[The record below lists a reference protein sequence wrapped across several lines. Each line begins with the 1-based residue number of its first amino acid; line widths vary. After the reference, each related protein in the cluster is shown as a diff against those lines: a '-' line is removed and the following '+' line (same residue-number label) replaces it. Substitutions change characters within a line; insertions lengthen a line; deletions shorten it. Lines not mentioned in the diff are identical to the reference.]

1 MEGSELGSSRAPT
14 SWYYGG
20 ERAGPQQ
27 SHHELVLWSE
37 PGSPRLSHLCRLL
50 LPTSSTPTS
59 PAVAG
64 PASLAILVYAVVN
77 SRIDYCNTVLVRA
90 PRTVTDKLQ
99 RVLNAAARV
108 ITGSRKF
115 DRGLGRILHDE
126 LHWLDVPDRV
136 FFKLAV
142 TVHRCLNGRAPPY
155 LSDYCVP
162 AAGVDTRQHTN
173 RQLLAVPRYRLNT
186 NGCRAFSVAGPTVW
200 NSLPDFIQ
208 DPTISADCFR
218 RLLQTYLFAQY

>member
-1 MEGSELGSSRAPT
+1 MYHA
-14 SWYYGG
+14 
-20 ERAGPQQ
+20 A
-27 SHHELVLWSE
+27 
-37 PGSPRLSHLCRLL
+37 
-50 LPTSSTPTS
+50 
-59 PAVAG
+59 
-64 PASLAILVYAVVN
+64 
-77 SRIDYCNTVLVRA
+77 A

-108 ITGSRKF
+108 VTSSWEF
-115 DRGLGRILHDE
+115 DRGMGQILHDE

-162 AAGVDTRQHTN
+162 VADVDTRQHLRSSN

-186 NGCRAFSVAGPTVW
+186 YELRPSGLFSCRPRSLELSSRFHPGP
-200 NSLPDFIQ
+200 D
-208 DPTISADCFR
+208 
-218 RLLQTYLFAQY
+218 Y